1 LDKEMVKDLLDR
13 VKLFLSYYGE
23 GNLPLIFQCQFN
35 GSQSCSGLFMSINFY
50 NQTWRLKMKNKLFI
64 IVLMTTILLLV
75 AGCVPDT
82 ISKNNTPVPNTQ
94 ASTPTANGEINVP
107 GFNIQIN
114 APGSNPLVNKA
125 DGANPTAS
133 TLLGI
138 WHGIIS
144 PVTLVISF
152 INPSAQIYEVYN
164 DGSKYNLGFLVGVA
178 IVFLI
183 LGALIGSRRR

>member
-1 LDKEMVKDLLDR
+1 MIDINE
-13 VKLFLSYYGE
+13 LF
-23 GNLPLIFQCQFN
+23 
-35 GSQSCSGLFMSINFY
+35 
-50 NQTWRLKMKNKLFI
+50 NQIWRLKMKNKLFI
-64 IVLMTTILLLV
+64 IVLLAAILLMV
-75 AGCVPDT
+75 AGCVPNS
-82 ISKNNTPVPNTQ
+82 ISQNNTPAPNTK

-125 DGANPTAS
+125 DGVNPTAS

-152 INPSAQIYEVYN
+152 INPGTQIYEVYN

-183 LGALIGSRRR
+183 LGAIIGSRRR